1 MEGFPLSFW
10 GYPGGYFCIFDGDFP
25 MDFPSILRKNQLG
38 IHMTMESME
47 SIAAIP
53 VWNDGTA
60 PEKSLKCG
68 LLSSDKS
75 TLRIIK
81 W

>member
-10 GYPGGYFCIFDGDFP
+10 GASLADVCIFDGDFR
-25 MDFPSILRKNQLG
+25 MDFPNILRKNL
-38 IHMTMESME
+38 ME

-68 LLSSDKS
+68 LSQQSWILFQM
-75 TLRIIK
+75 TRVP
-81 W
+81 